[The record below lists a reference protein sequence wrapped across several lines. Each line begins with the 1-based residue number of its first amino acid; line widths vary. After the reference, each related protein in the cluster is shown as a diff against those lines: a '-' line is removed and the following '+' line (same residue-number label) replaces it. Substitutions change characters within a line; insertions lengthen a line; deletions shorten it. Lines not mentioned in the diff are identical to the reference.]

1 MRHSCPN
8 AILHSWARLSVLILL
23 GCASAAAPA
32 PVHGEPVSEDRK
44 ASLDHLLRQDCGSCH
59 GMTLQGGLGPA
70 LLPERFAGRDVDS
83 IADMILY
90 GNPEKAMPPW
100 KDLLSQAEARYL
112 AERIKNKGSN

>member
-1 MRHSCPN
+1 MLMGSVA
-8 AILHSWARLSVLILL
+8 AIAVVGHAGPISPERM
-23 GCASAAAPA
+23 
-32 PVHGEPVSEDRK
+32 

-70 LLPERFAGRDVDS
+70 LLPERFSDHDIET

-100 KDLLSQAEARYL
+100 KDLLSISDARYL
-112 AERIKNKGSN
+112 AERIKNKGPN